1 MAKDN
6 LPKAQSGK
14 ALISSPT
21 QEPST
26 TTPLLNEQ
34 LMQQKYGGYRTPSV
48 DGSALQNIPYVNP
61 YAGIQST
68 SSQNTSALSNFLK
81 FANTKRDPGAGGKTR
96 TLDEYA
102 GNEKERYD
110 FFMPGDFD
118 NEDAAAQGQSFGA
131 KMVNGISKGLL
142 LTGTTFLQS
151 TVGLV
156 NGTYQ
161 AISDGKFSSFYD
173 NEFNRSLDEINK
185 SAEDALPNYY
195 TAAERDANWFSP
207 AYWATGNFLWDGVVK
222 NLGFAAGAALSGG
235 VYTNVLKALPYA
247 SRLFSVGKSAE
258 TLAATEAGLSGA
270 SKVADTYGKVRALS
284 DKFLSNY
291 NTLNPAGRAVVAG
304 LSTTG
309 EAGIEALH
317 SSNEFRQKL
326 IDEHVE
332 KYGVIPTGS
341 ILQEINDAAEG
352 SGNATFFANV
362 GILTATN
369 YIQFPKI
376 LGSTYKAEKG
386 IVNGIVREID
396 DIVYE
401 GGKFIK
407 PKAKYPALSRLNK
420 IRPYTFSLSEAFEE
434 VSQYSATVATQ
445 DYYNKARNG
454 EATSWLNSIGVGITD
469 GAFSNEGGKNAL
481 IGGISGSIMLG
492 RGRFRQ
498 DRARRKNTAQALEQ
512 FNKVNLSDFTK
523 ETIDA
528 VNRGTVL
535 QQEREQAIKDG
546 DILNSKD
553 LEADYIANYLTPRI
567 KYGRYDLVKSDINEY
582 KKLASTE
589 EGFAQLQA
597 EGKALESD
605 TKEAYLERLNRFEQ
619 FH

>member
-6 LPKAQSGK
+6 LPKAQRGK
-14 ALISSPT
+14 TVIPPPT
-21 QEPST
+21 QLSTPS
-26 TTPLLNEQ
+26 PLLSEQ
-34 LMQQKYGGYRTPSV
+34 LMQQRFGGYRTGGV
-48 DGSALQNIPYVNP
+48 DGSPLPSVPYVNP
-61 YAGIQST
+61 YAGVQP
-68 SSQNTSALSNFLK
+68 SSAQNTSALSNFLK
-81 FANTKRDPGAGGKTR
+81 FANTKRDDSGGGKIR

-102 GNEKERYD
+102 ANEKGRYD
-110 FFMPGDFD
+110 YFMPGDFD

-131 KMVNGISKGLL
+131 KMVNGVSKGLL

-185 SAEDALPNYY
+185 YAEDALPNYY
-195 TAAERDANWFSP
+195 TAEERDASWYSP
-207 AYWATGNFLWDGVVK
+207 KYWATGNFLWDGVIK

-235 VYTNVLKALPYA
+235 VYTSTLKSLPYA
-247 SRLFSVGKSAE
+247 SRLFSVGKGAE
-258 TLAATEAGLSGA
+258 TLAATEAGIASGA
-270 SKVADTYGKVRALS
+270 SKVADTYGKIRGLS

-304 LSTTG
+304 LATTG

-317 SSNEFRQKL
+317 SSNEFRQRL

-332 KYGVIPTGS
+332 QYGVEPTGAA
-341 ILQEINDAAEG
+341 LQSINDAAEG

-376 LGSTYKAEKG
+376 LGSTYRGEKG
-386 IVNGIVREID
+386 IANGLVREID

-401 GGKFIK
+401 GGKYVK
-407 PKAKYPALSRLNK
+407 PKTKYPFLSRINK
-420 IRPYTFSLSEAFEE
+420 IRPYTFSTSEAFEE
-434 VSQYSATVATQ
+434 VAQYSATVATQ

-454 EATSWLNSIGVGITD
+454 EATSWLNSIGVGITK
-469 GAFSNEGGKNAL
+469 GAFSDEGAKNAL
-481 IGGISGSIMLG
+481 IGGLSGAIMLG
-492 RGRFRQ
+492 RGRYRG
-498 DRARRKNTAQALEQ
+498 DKARRQNTAQALKDL
-512 FNKVNLSDFTK
+512 NNANLSDFTK

-535 QQEREQAIKDG
+535 QQEREAAIKSG

-553 LEADYIANYLTPRI
+553 LEKDYIINYLTPRI
-567 KYGRYDLVKSDINEY
+567 KYGRYDLVKSDIAEY

-605 TKEAYLERLNRFEQ
+605 TREAYLERL
-619 FH
+619 

>member
-1 MAKDN
+1 
-6 LPKAQSGK
+6 
-14 ALISSPT
+14 
-21 QEPST
+21 
-26 TTPLLNEQ
+26 
-34 LMQQKYGGYRTPSV
+34 
-48 DGSALQNIPYVNP
+48 
-61 YAGIQST
+61 
-68 SSQNTSALSNFLK
+68 
-81 FANTKRDPGAGGKTR
+81 
-96 TLDEYA
+96 
-102 GNEKERYD
+102 
-110 FFMPGDFD
+110 
-118 NEDAAAQGQSFGA
+118 
-131 KMVNGISKGLL
+131 MVNGVSKGLL

-161 AISDGKFSSFYD
+161 AIADGQFSSFYD

-185 SAEDALPNYY
+185 YAEDALPNYY
-195 TAAERDANWFSP
+195 TAAERDANWYSP
-207 AYWATGNFLWDGVVK
+207 TYWATGNFLWDGVVK

-235 VYTNVLKALPYA
+235 VYTNALKALPYT
-247 SRLFSVGKSAE
+247 SRLFSIGKSAE
-258 TLAATEAGLSGA
+258 TLAATEAGLAGA
-270 SKVADTYGKVRALS
+270 NKVADTYGKVRALS

-317 SSNEFRQKL
+317 SSNEFRKEL
-326 IDEHVE
+326 IDEHIAE
-332 KYGVIPTGS
+332 YGVEPTGAALES
-341 ILQEINDAAEG
+341 INAAVEG

-362 GILTATN
+362 GLLTATN

-401 GGKFIK
+401 GGKYIK

-420 IRPYTFSLSEAFEE
+420 IRPYTFSVSEAFEE

-469 GAFSNEGGKNAL
+469 GAFSNEGAKNAL

-498 DRARRKNTAQALEQ
+498 DRARRKNTAQALKDL
-512 FNKVNLSDFTK
+512 NNANLSDFTK

-535 QQEREQAIKDG
+535 QEEREQAVKNG

-582 KKLASTE
+582 KKTS
-589 EGFAQLQA
+589 
-597 EGKALESD
+597 K
-605 TKEAYLERLNRFEQ
+605 YRRRFCTTAI
-619 FH
+619 